1 MSSGFSISELEVGNC
16 IQIEIGGEVDIYS
29 CQLLKE
35 KLYHCVEKYGKDIV
49 LDCSALNYI
58 DSTGLGV
65 FVAVLKRVKQIHKQI
80 TIVNLKDSI
89 KKLFVITSLDA
100 LFNIQ

>member
-1 MSSGFSISELEVGNC
+1 MSSGLSMNELEVGNC

-29 CQLLKE
+29 CQLLKK
-35 KLYHCVEKYGKDIV
+35 KLYDCVDEYGKDII

-65 FVAVLKRVKQIHKQI
+65 FVAVLKKVKQIHRQI
-80 TIVNLKDSI
+80 TIINLKDSI
-89 KKLFVITSLDA
+89 KKLFVITNLDA
-100 LFNIQ
+100 LFNIE